1 MSLLKPSVQILDK
14 GLNLQ
19 TAKLVAPPGSVLD
32 SMNYEQVDFQG
43 QKRIDGFTRYDG
55 SPLSALDEVVL
66 LDTAGSG
73 ITVESH
79 SPYSVV
85 LNNGVAFG
93 IVVLDTEV
101 EGRTPV
107 AVFDYQQLTFADSN
121 DAVWA
126 KKLLTEEEHLQLLLD
141 CNQYLRDRVESLP
154 GPISGLHWF
163 RDRLYAV
170 SDIQTYTPDDPR
182 IDTASNAS
190 LFESRSVSQVLADGD
205 DDFGWRFVHQGWHVN
220 FSNGKSSF
228 GSFPAVNQNL
238 KGVGTQGPT
247 STSGTNGT
255 FKETAQGSN
264 IQGFQQQVS
273 GWKNSNRPDAY
284 AVSPTNLK
292 ELDNLNIY
300 ADAFFS
306 WKEGEYTSPAPTD
319 ALVQYTPTSSVEV
332 NV

>member
-1 MSLLKPSVQILDK
+1 MSLLKPSVQLLDK

-55 SPLSALDEVVL
+55 SPLSALDEVLL
-66 LDTAGSG
+66 LDTSVSG
-73 ITVESH
+73 ITVEAH
-79 SPYSVV
+79 SSYYVV
-85 LNNGVAFG
+85 LNNGVPFG
-93 IVVLDTEV
+93 VICSDNQYENKDLI
-101 EGRTPV
+101 
-107 AVFDYQQLTFADSN
+107 AVFDYQHIPDE
-121 DAVWA
+121 AVWA
-126 KKLLTEEEHLQLLLD
+126 RKILDPEEHLQYVLE
-141 CNQYLRDRVESLP
+141 CNQYLRDRVEILP
-154 GPISGLHWF
+154 GPVSGLHWF